1 MKSIHKIWS
10 SKFWWL
16 FLLVIIIAVNFFGSV
31 FHSRIDLT
39 KEKRYTLSNASKQ
52 LLKSLNE
59 PVTIDVFVHKKN
71 LPSEVKKLENAI
83 TEFLLNCKEYSKN
96 NLQFNFFNPYEGL
109 VDSAQA
115 RMEDSLNYFYGLY
128 PSVLSAPEKVG
139 DELEIS
145 KLIHGAVVKYRDSA
159 IGVDLLR
166 GQKGFG
172 TEKEQ
177 RAALYN
183 NVEATL
189 EYKFM
194 HAIEKIVSQ
203 KKPIVGYALGHG
215 EAFGYNI
222 NDAFLTLRS
231 NYNTDTINIRQIP
244 FIPPQLDA
252 LVILKPTMPFS
263 EADKLKIDQYV
274 MHGGKV
280 FWMVD
285 VMYAE
290 FDSLRN
296 SDGFIAFDRGLNLD
310 DLLFKYGARINQN
323 LLQDMQC
330 DQLGQ
335 MSGNPNNPQ
344 QRLVSW
350 PFFPV
355 LNGTNHP
362 ISKNLD
368 GVRSIFPNTIDT
380 VKAQGIKKTFLL
392 RSSSNARLLST
403 PAKVDFEFLQ
413 IAPDAKL
420 FTVRDATVA
429 VLLEG
434 KFQSFYAGRVSKT
447 IADTLA
453 SYGVPFVNRAEQ
465 DGKMIIVADG
475 DIAINEVSQ
484 QQGPVPM
491 GYNFFTRHTFA
502 NKDFFLNSLEYLV
515 NPSDIL
521 ATRGKDYTLR
531 LLDPVKTKEG
541 KVLWQFI
548 NIAIP
553 ILLIILSGFLYQQ
566 IRKRKYSV

>member
-1 MKSIHKIWS
+1 
-10 SKFWWL
+10 
-16 FLLVIIIAVNFFGSV
+16 
-31 FHSRIDLT
+31 
-39 KEKRYTLSNASKQ
+39 
-52 LLKSLNE
+52 
-59 PVTIDVFVHKKN
+59 
-71 LPSEVKKLENAI
+71 
-83 TEFLLNCKEYSKN
+83 
-96 NLQFNFFNPYEGL
+96 
-109 VDSAQA
+109 
-115 RMEDSLNYFYGLY
+115 MEDSLNYFYGLY

-145 KLIHGAVVKYRDSA
+145 KLIHGAVVKYRDTT
-159 IGVDLLR
+159 IGIDLLQ

-183 NVEATL
+183 NVEATM

-194 HAIEKIVSQ
+194 HAIETIVSEKQ
-203 KKPIVGYALGHG
+203 PIAGYALGHG

-244 FIPPQLDA
+244 FIPSQLNA
-252 LVILKPTMPFS
+252 LVILKPTVSFS

-280 FWMVD
+280 FWMID

-290 FDSLRN
+290 FDSLYKSN
-296 SDGFIAFDRGLNLD
+296 GFIAFDRALNLD

-335 MSGNPNNPQ
+335 MSGDPNNPQ
-344 QRLVSW
+344 KRLVNW

-355 LNGTNHP
+355 LNGTDHP

-392 RSSSNARLLST
+392 RSSSNARVLST
-403 PAKVDFEFLQ
+403 PAKIDFEFLQ

-420 FTVRDATVA
+420 FTIRDMGVA

-434 KFQSFYAGRVSKT
+434 KFQSFYTGRVSKA
-447 IADTLA
+447 IADSLN
-453 SYGVPFVNRAEQ
+453 SYGVPFINKAEQ
-465 DGKMIIVADG
+465 DGKMIVVADG
-475 DIAINEVSQ
+475 DIATNEISQ
-484 QQGPVPM
+484 QQGPLPM
-491 GYNFFTRHTFA
+491 GHNFYTGHTFA
-502 NKDFFLNSLEYLV
+502 NKDFFLNSIEYLV

-521 ATRGKDYTLR
+521 ETRAKDYTLR
-531 LLDPVKTKEG
+531 LLDPIKVKEG
-541 KVLWQFI
+541 KTLWQFI
-548 NIAIP
+548 NIATP
-553 ILLIILSGFLYQQ
+553 ILLVILFGFIYQQ
-566 IRKRKYSV
+566 IRKRKYSS

>member
-1 MKSIHKIWS
+1 MKSINKIWS
-10 SKFWWL
+10 SKLWWL
-16 FLLVIIIAVNFFGSV
+16 FLLILVVAVNFLASS
-31 FHSRIDLT
+31 FHSRLDLT

-52 LLKSLNE
+52 LLKSLRE

-71 LPSEVKKLENAI
+71 LPSEVKKLENSI
-83 TEFLLNCKEYSKN
+83 GEFLLNCKEYGKN
-96 NLQFNFFNPYEGL
+96 NLQFRFLNPYEGL
-109 VDSAQA
+109 NDSAQT

-145 KLIHGAVVKYRDSA
+145 KLIHGAVVKYRDTT
-159 IGVDLLR
+159 IGIDLLQ

-183 NVEATL
+183 NVEATM

-194 HAIEKIVSQ
+194 HAIEKIVSE

-244 FIPPQLDA
+244 FIPSQLNA
-252 LVILKPTMPFS
+252 LVILKPTVSFS

-280 FWMVD
+280 FWMID

-290 FDSLRN
+290 FDSLYKSN
-296 SDGFIAFDRGLNLD
+296 GFIAFDRALNLD

-335 MSGNPNNPQ
+335 MSGDPNNPQ
-344 QRLVSW
+344 KRLVNW

-355 LNGTNHP
+355 LNGTDHP

-392 RSSSNARLLST
+392 RSSSNARVLST
-403 PAKVDFEFLQ
+403 PAKIDFEFLQ

-420 FTVRDATVA
+420 FTIRDMGVA

-434 KFQSFYAGRVSKT
+434 KFQSFYNGRVSKT
-447 IADTLA
+447 IADSLN
-453 SYGVPFVNRAEQ
+453 SYGIPFINKAEQ
-465 DGKMIIVADG
+465 DGKMIVVADG
-475 DIAINEVSQ
+475 DIATNEISQ
-484 QQGPVPM
+484 QQGPLPM
-491 GYNFFTRHTFA
+491 GHNFYTGHTFA
-502 NKDFFLNSLEYLV
+502 NKDFFLNSIEYLV

-521 ATRGKDYTLR
+521 ETRAKDYTLR
-531 LLDPVKTKEG
+531 LLDPIKVKEG
-541 KVLWQFI
+541 KTLWQFI
-548 NIAIP
+548 NIATP
-553 ILLIILSGFLYQQ
+553 VLLIILFGFIYQQ
-566 IRKRKYSV
+566 IRKRKYSA